1 MATMTIVGEQTGDET
16 YEVTATPDHG
26 NRIRLRVGKGS
37 YSAGYSSRTGYLV
50 QTVTGGTITA
60 HRTFETAVNAAN
72 KRAKRYLA
80 AYSTPRTRT
89 PK

>member
-1 MATMTIVGEQTGDET
+1 MSALTLVGEQTSDDT

-26 NRIRLRVGKGS
+26 NRIRLHVG
-37 YSAGYSSRTGYLV
+37 AGGGTGYRV
-50 QTVTGGTITA
+50 MTASGGTISA

-72 KRAKRYLA
+72 NRAKRYVA

-89 PK
+89 PR